1 MVYYRQIK
9 KERIWL
15 MSCAFKD
22 YPFCTGDCFSCFW
35 NNVIRPRA
43 RLAKKKLEYRSKSNE
58 LCRIKVKELVDE
70 RKRAPVE
77 RKGVEVTKNSLY
89 HLLKGMDR
97 ETDVVIDFFIKGN
110 WRFSSEGLGLYSVEE
125 CLNFLPDD
133 LIASDCDL
141 LSAEGKV
148 KVNVFI

>member
-1 MVYYRQIK
+1 
-9 KERIWL
+9 
-15 MSCAFKD
+15 MSCEFRD

-35 NNVIRPRA
+35 YNVIRPRVK
-43 RLAKKKLEYRSKSNE
+43 LIKKKLLFRVRHNE
-58 LCRIKVKELVDE
+58 LFRAKVKELVDE

-77 RKGVEVTKNSLY
+77 RKCIEVTKRSLY
-89 HLLKGMDR
+89 HLLKGMDKGS
-97 ETDVVIDFFIKGN
+97 EIVIDFFINGN

-148 KVNVFI
+148 NVNVFM